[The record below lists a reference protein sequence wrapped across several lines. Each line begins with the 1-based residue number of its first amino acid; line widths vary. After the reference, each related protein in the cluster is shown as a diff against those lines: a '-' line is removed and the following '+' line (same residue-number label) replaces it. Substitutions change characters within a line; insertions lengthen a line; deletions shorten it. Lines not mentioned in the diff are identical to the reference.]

1 MKEKRLLKALGQVDA
16 DYIEEASPTQQTK
29 RPRWM
34 KWSVLAACL
43 CLVVF
48 SAINFLPHMGN
59 EGNEGGGIPSNFTS
73 PNSNSEQAILLLAQQ
88 DIITELQKDISD
100 KDLQGWAEDSA
111 QSISINFEYV
121 LPIYAPE
128 HITADSASLSDTLVF
143 TNQYK
148 APAISNEMCIGA
160 FTLVQHKGKW
170 TVSMLEVG
178 FDLETI
184 IMQYKDTAT
193 CFLSIPQL
201 GTEYGF
207 LTVSDTDQ
215 TYSSITHNCQE
226 AKTGTDLL
234 TLLKS
239 TASIDGSA
247 SEG

>member
-1 MKEKRLLKALGQVDA
+1 M
-16 DYIEEASPTQQTK
+16 P
-29 RPRWM
+29 
-34 KWSVLAACL
+34 
-43 CLVVF
+43 
-48 SAINFLPHMGN
+48 LPLIVSFF
-59 EGNEGGGIPSNFTS
+59 EDCYNFTS

-207 LTVSDTDQ
+207 LTVSDTDE

>member
-111 QSISINFEYV
+111 QSINFEYV

-207 LTVSDTDQ
+207 LTVSDTDE

>member
-88 DIITELQKDISD
+88 DIITELQKDISER
-100 KDLQGWAEDSA
+100 DLQGWVEDSA
-111 QSISINFEYV
+111 LSINFEYV

-207 LTVSDTDQ
+207 LTVSDTDE

-226 AKTGTDLL
+226 AKTGADLL
-234 TLLKS
+234 ALLKS
-239 TASIDGSA
+239 KASSNSIGDVG
-247 SEG
+247 

>member
-184 IMQYKDTAT
+184 IDR
-193 CFLSIPQL
+193 
-201 GTEYGF
+201 
-207 LTVSDTDQ
+207 
-215 TYSSITHNCQE
+215 
-226 AKTGTDLL
+226 
-234 TLLKS
+234 KS
-239 TASIDGSA
+239 VV
-247 SEG
+247 